1 MAVFKIDPVPVEDRK
16 KKIERDDDSKKSH
29 RALARCG
36 GDETAIAPS
45 PGRHAGH
52 PLERAIERRLGIVT
66 DIGCDRGKA
75 AATVP
80 DPFGSELHAPAG
92 DVLDRGLAQ
101 YRVKP
106 LGEHGT

>member
-1 MAVFKIDPVPVEDRK
+1 M
-16 KKIERDDDSKKSH
+16 H
-29 RALARCG
+29 LGRCG
-36 GDETAIAPS
+36 GEETAIAPS
-45 PGRHAGH
+45 PGRHSGH
-52 PLERAIERRLGIVT
+52 PLERAVERRLGIVA

-80 DPFGSELHAPAG
+80 DPFGGKLHAPAG
-92 DVLDRGLAQ
+92 DVLDGGLAQ